1 MLYINLINNS
11 LKNVYYIYYTKK
23 LIMKFLYTILL
34 SALLIGC
41 TNSNQS
47 VIKTDDDLSAKIK
60 LQYENY
66 AANDFSFSDQYSENV
81 VARINNTVI
90 DGKNN
95 LMTGWKS
102 HHEILYVNIDIE
114 DVYIHTNYLSNGN
127 IWTNAWFTWKGK
139 GQTTGQEYSNR
150 GHFDYKWED
159 GKIVELL
166 AYFDE
171 TSENNEIAAYT
182 ASLEN

>member
-1 MLYINLINNS
+1 MNINI
-11 LKNVYYIYYTKK
+11 
-23 LIMKFLYTILL
+23 F
-34 SALLIGC
+34 
-41 TNSNQS
+41 
-47 VIKTDDDLSAKIK
+47 D
-60 LQYENY
+60 
-66 AANDFSFSDQYSENV
+66 
-81 VARINNTVI
+81 
-90 DGKNN
+90 
-95 LMTGWKS
+95 
-102 HHEILYVNIDIE
+102 IDI
-114 DVYIHTNYLSNGN
+114 YTNYLSNGN
-127 IWTNAWFTWKGK
+127 VWTNAWFTWKGK

>member
-23 LIMKFLYTILL
+23 LIMKYLYTILL

-81 VARINNTVI
+81 V
-90 DGKNN
+90 G
-95 LMTGWKS
+95 
-102 HHEILYVNIDIE
+102 
-114 DVYIHTNYLSNGN
+114 
-127 IWTNAWFTWKGK
+127 
-139 GQTTGQEYSNR
+139 
-150 GHFDYKWED
+150 
-159 GKIVELL
+159 
-166 AYFDE
+166 
-171 TSENNEIAAYT
+171 
-182 ASLEN
+182 

>member
-1 MLYINLINNS
+1 MKYLYSI
-11 LKNVYYIYYTKK
+11 
-23 LIMKFLYTILL
+23 ILC
-34 SALLIGC
+34 ALLIGC

-47 VIKTDDDLSAKIK
+47 IIKTDDDLSAKIS

-66 AANDFSFSDQYSENV
+66 VANDFSFSDQYSENV

-90 DGKNN
+90 EGKDN
-95 LMTGWKS
+95 LMTGWKA
-102 HHEILYVNIDIE
+102 HHEVLYSNINIE
-114 DVYIHTNYLSNGN
+114 EVYIHTNHFVDGAV
-127 IWTNAWFTWKGK
+127 WTNAWLTWSGK
-139 GQTTGQEYSNR
+139 GQTTGEEYTNR
-150 GHFDYKWED
+150 AHFDYKWEE

-171 TSENNEIAAYT
+171 TAENGEIAAYT

>member
-1 MLYINLINNS
+1 MLGS
-11 LKNVYYIYYTKK
+11 L
-23 LIMKFLYTILL
+23 
-34 SALLIGC
+34 G
-41 TNSNQS
+41 
-47 VIKTDDDLSAKIK
+47 
-60 LQYENY
+60 
-66 AANDFSFSDQYSENV
+66 
-81 VARINNTVI
+81 
-90 DGKNN
+90 
-95 LMTGWKS
+95 
-102 HHEILYVNIDIE
+102 
-114 DVYIHTNYLSNGN
+114 
-127 IWTNAWFTWKGK
+127 KGK

>member
-1 MLYINLINNS
+1 M
-11 LKNVYYIYYTKK
+11 
-23 LIMKFLYTILL
+23 
-34 SALLIGC
+34 LIGC

-47 VIKTDDDLSAKIK
+47 VTKTDDDLSAKIK

-66 AANDFSFSDQYSENV
+66 AANDFSFSDQYSEDV

-102 HHEILYVNIDIE
+102 HHEVLYVNINIE

-127 IWTNAWFTWKGK
+127 VWTNAWFTWKGK